1 MSTRTEAC
9 PKCVANGKD
18 SRGDNLV
25 VWPDTSGHCFS
36 CGYHRFPKTYTIKE
50 IKEYVPKSLL
60 PFDFTREVPNHA
72 WQWLLQWGLGIQY
85 WKESVGY
92 SPSQQRLIFRVGDTQ
107 LIDGRLQ
114 RCGTPLAFSLGRYLP
129 KENDDTR
136 SLQES
141 QRQSVGNLPLQ
152 QQWGLPLQ
160 RAKTHVKWL
169 SYGDCHRHAE
179 IVQGCSEVDPAK
191 PIVLVEDLLS
201 GHKVASAGY
210 TAVPLFGTKVHGPVM
225 YYLLREQRPVA
236 LWLDKDQEGNVKR
249 EAIHLQGILNR
260 PVSVVV
266 TDKDPKALSIDEI
279 NESLNAKTSL

>member
-1 MSTRTEAC
+1 M
-9 PKCVANGKD
+9 
-18 SRGDNLV
+18 
-25 VWPDTSGHCFS
+25 
-36 CGYHRFPKTYTIKE
+36 
-50 IKEYVPKSLL
+50 L

-152 QQWGLPLQ
+152 PTWRVPLQ

-179 IVQGCSEVDPAK
+179 IVAGCSAGTEVDPAK

-225 YYLLREQRPVA
+225 YYLLQQQRPVV
-236 LWLDKDQEGNVKR
+236 LWLDKDQEGNVKK
-249 EAIHLQGILNR
+249 EALHLQGILND
-260 PVSVVV
+260 PVRVVV
-266 TDKDPKALSIDEI
+266 TDKDPKALSVETIKEI
-279 NESLNAKTSL
+279 I